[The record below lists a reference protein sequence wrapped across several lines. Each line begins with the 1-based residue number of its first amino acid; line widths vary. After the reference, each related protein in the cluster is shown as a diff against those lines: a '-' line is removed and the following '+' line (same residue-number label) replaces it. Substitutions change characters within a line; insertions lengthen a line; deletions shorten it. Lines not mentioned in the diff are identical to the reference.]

1 MKLHSYSNSL
11 SRSPRSAAFT
21 IIEITVVVVILAVL
35 AVTIVPQFIGTTTD
49 AKISASKSH
58 IAVMESALEQ
68 FYVHMDRYPTTDEGL
83 KILVEPPSGDDK
95 KSWRGPYVQ
104 QLRVDP
110 WGSPYQYKRPGVHHP
125 SGYDLW
131 SRGADKADG
140 GEGSA
145 ADFGNW

>member
-1 MKLHSYSNSL
+1 MKLHSYSRSL
-11 SRSPRSAAFT
+11 RSAAFT

-83 KILVEPPSGDDK
+83 KILVEPPTGDDK

-104 QLRVDP
+104 QLRADP